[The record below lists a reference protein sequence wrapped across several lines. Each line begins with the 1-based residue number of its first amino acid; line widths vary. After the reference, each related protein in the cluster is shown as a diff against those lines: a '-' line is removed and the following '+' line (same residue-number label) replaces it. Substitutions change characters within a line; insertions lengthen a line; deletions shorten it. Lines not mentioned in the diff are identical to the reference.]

1 MAGRARQVSEKRNPC
16 PCGSAF
22 VRGKCD
28 GVQPTDRIG
37 LELRTCPEC
46 GNTNSS
52 PLHILPLVRRSQCLD
67 LIVEV
72 AARDDLCV
80 DDRERRIRM
89 LLDEMTKAA
98 RDRQV
103 A

>member
-1 MAGRARQVSEKRNPC
+1 MSVREPC

-22 VRGKCD
+22 VRGKAD
-28 GVQPTDRIG
+28 GVQPTDGIG
-37 LELRTCPEC
+37 LELRTCCEC

-52 PLHILPLVRRSQCLD
+52 PLHVLPHVRESQCMA

-72 AARDDLCV
+72 AARDDI
-80 DDRERRIRM
+80 DGKDRERRIRM
-89 LLDEMTKAA
+89 LLDEMGKAS